1 MNMTEKNK
9 KKEKAKEKRVTWNFS
24 PITRVIKNKKAYDRF
39 RDRKDKK
46 IYEEQLDLLE
56 EDEL

>member
-1 MNMTEKNK
+1 MTEKNK
-9 KKEKAKEKRVTWNFS
+9 QKEKAKEKRVTWNFS

-46 IYEEQLDLLE
+46 IYEEQLELLE
-56 EDEL
+56 EDN

>member
-1 MNMTEKNK
+1 MTEKNK

-46 IYEEQLDLLE
+46 LYEDDIE
-56 EDEL
+56 EFNEGD

>member
-9 KKEKAKEKRVTWNFS
+9 QKEKAKEKRVTWNFS
-24 PITRVIKNKKAYDRF
+24 PITRVIKNKKAYDRY

-46 IYEEQLDLLE
+46 LYDDDIEEFNEGD
-56 EDEL
+56 

>member
-24 PITRVIKNKKAYDRF
+24 PITRVIKNKKAYDRY

-46 IYEEQLDLLE
+46 LYDDDIEEFNEGD
-56 EDEL
+56 

>member
-39 RDRKDKK
+39 RDRKSKK
-46 IYEEQLDLLE
+46 LYEDDIE
-56 EDEL
+56 EFNEGD

>member
-1 MNMTEKNK
+1 MTEKNK
-9 KKEKAKEKRVTWNFS
+9 KKAKAQEKRVTWGFS

-46 IYEEQLDLLE
+46 IYEDEIE
-56 EDEL
+56 EFNEGD